1 MTEKENSYHQP
12 VLLKESV
19 DGLITDRNGIYIDA
33 TFGGGGHSRE
43 VLSRLDVD
51 GRLIGFD
58 QDKDAVE
65 NTISD
70 ERFELI
76 QNNFR
81 YLKNSLRFMKIK
93 RIDGVLADLGVSS
106 HQFDIDSRGFSI
118 RGNARLDM
126 RMQQSAELDAFKVVN
141 EYSETELRRVFKDYG
156 ELRNAGRVAS
166 KVLYCRSQEKIE
178 TTHQLVEALKSM
190 APKQKQNQF
199 LAQVFQAIRIEVNDE
214 LNALKD
220 FLNQCTDIIKSDGKL
235 VVISYHSLEDRLVK
249 RFMKTGNFSGE
260 MKKDFYGN
268 PIRPFIPAKGGV
280 ITPNNKELEV
290 NNRARSAKLRIAQRN
305 AEE

>member
-1 MTEKENSYHQP
+1 MMGKESNYHQP

-19 DGLITDRNGIYIDA
+19 DCLITNKTGVYVDA

-43 VLSRLDVD
+43 VLTKLEVN
-51 GRLIGFD
+51 GKLIGFD
-58 QDKDAVE
+58 QDTDAAK
-65 NTISD
+65 NALAD
-70 ERFELI
+70 KRFELV

-81 YLKNSLRFMKIK
+81 YIKNSLRFMQIK
-93 RIDGVLADLGVSS
+93 KVDGILADLGVSS
-106 HQFDIDSRGFSI
+106 HQFDVDSRGFSI

-126 RMQQSAELDAFKVVN
+126 RMQQTADLDAFKVVN
-141 EYSETELRRVFKDYG
+141 GYSEAELIKVLREYG
-156 ELRNAGRVAS
+156 ELRNARRVGA
-166 KVLYCRSQEKIE
+166 KIIQQRSEKPIK
-178 TTHQLVEALKSM
+178 TTHELVDVLKGL

-220 FLNQCTDIIKSDGKL
+220 FLNQCTDLIKAGGML

-260 MKKDFYGN
+260 VEKDFYGN
-268 PIRPFIPAKGGV
+268 LIRPFTPVKGGL
-280 ITPNNKELEV
+280 ITPDADEIEK
-290 NNRARSAKLRIAQRN
+290 NNRARSAKLRIAERN
-305 AEE
+305 A

>member
-1 MTEKENSYHQP
+1 MMQKESNYHQP

-19 DGLITDRNGIYIDA
+19 DGLITDRNGIYVDA

-43 VLSRLDVD
+43 VLSRLEVN
-51 GRLIGFD
+51 GKLIGFD
-58 QDKDAVE
+58 QDLDAAA
-65 NTISD
+65 NIPSD
-70 ERFELI
+70 ERFEWV

-81 YLKNSLRFMKIK
+81 YLKNSLRFMRIK
-93 RIDGVLADLGVSS
+93 KVDGVLADLGVSS
-106 HQFDIDSRGFSI
+106 HQFDVDSRGFSI

-126 RMQQSAELDAFKVVN
+126 RMQQTAELDAFKVVN
-141 EYSETELRRVFKDYG
+141 EYSEAELKRVLKDYG
-156 ELRNAGRVAS
+156 ELRNAGRAAS
-166 KVLYCRSQEKIE
+166 RIVQERSESAIE
-178 TTHQLVEALKSM
+178 TTHQLVDVLKGL

-220 FLNQCTDIIKSDGKL
+220 FLEQCAEVIKDGGKL

-249 RFMKTGNFSGE
+249 RFVKTGNFSGE

-268 PIRPFIPAKGGV
+268 LIRPFTPVKGGLV
-280 ITPNNKELEV
+280 TPEADEIER
-290 NNRARSAKLRIAQRN
+290 NNRARSAKLRIAERN
-305 AEE
+305 AEK

>member
-1 MTEKENSYHQP
+1 MMEKESSYHQP
-12 VLLKESV
+12 VLLKKSV
-19 DGLITDRNGIYIDA
+19 DGLITDRNGIYVDA

-43 VLSRLDVD
+43 VLSRLEVN
-51 GRLIGFD
+51 GKLIGFD
-58 QDKDAVE
+58 QDSDVVG
-65 NTISD
+65 NIPSD
-70 ERFELI
+70 ERFEWV

-81 YLKNSLRFMKIK
+81 YLKNSLRFK
-93 RIDGVLADLGVSS
+93 RIRKVDGVLADLGVSS
-106 HQFDIDSRGFSI
+106 HQFDLDSRGFSI

-141 EYSETELRRVFKDYG
+141 EYSEENLKRVLKDYG
-156 ELRNAGRVAS
+156 ELRNAGRVALRI
-166 KVLYCRSQEKIE
+166 VQQRSESNIE
-178 TTHQLVEALKSM
+178 TTHQLVDVIRSL

-220 FLNQCTDIIKSDGKL
+220 FLNQCAEVIKVGGKL

-249 RFMKTGNFSGE
+249 RFLKTGNFSGE
-260 MKKDFYGN
+260 MEKDFYGN
-268 PIRPFIPAKGGV
+268 LIRPFTPVKGGL
-280 ITPNNKELEV
+280 ITPEAEEIER
-290 NNRARSAKLRIAQRN
+290 NNRARSAKLRIAERN